1 MIHGVQRR
9 RLSKRKEDG
18 LEFMVVNNTEQLVR
32 DEMERKDS
40 CEKRVDV
47 ESPATFL
54 EFSGQQGDDDSK
66 TTFWRTGANRK
77 EEDNQSQDTSLVSGR
92 RPGKKRRQSKVKR
105 EEAEVGLNESE
116 LLVNN
121 TVSSVDRATCEEGNL
136 ITITWCS

>member
-18 LEFMVVNNTEQLVR
+18 LEFMVVNNTERLVR

-40 CEKRVDV
+40 GEERVDV
-47 ESPATFL
+47 ETPATFL

-66 TTFWRTGANRK
+66 TIFWRTGANRK

-105 EEAEVGLNESE
+105 EETEVGLNESE
-116 LLVNN
+116 LLLNN
-121 TVSSVDRATCEEGNL
+121 TVNSVDRATCEEGNL

>member
-18 LEFMVVNNTEQLVR
+18 LEFMVVNNTERLVR

-40 CEKRVDV
+40 GEERVDV
-47 ESPATFL
+47 ETPATFL
-54 EFSGQQGDDDSK
+54 EFSGQQGDDSK
-66 TTFWRTGANRK
+66 TIFCRTGANRK

-105 EEAEVGLNESE
+105 EETEVGLNESE

>member
-1 MIHGVQRR
+1 MLHGMQRR

-18 LEFMVVNNTEQLVR
+18 LEFMVVNNTERLVR

-40 CEKRVDV
+40 GEKRVDV

-66 TTFWRTGANRK
+66 TSFRRTGANRK
-77 EEDNQSQDTSLVSGR
+77 EEDNQSQDTSLVSGT
-92 RPGKKRRQSKVKR
+92 RPGKKRKQSKVKR
-105 EEAEVGLNESE
+105 EETEVGLNESE

>member
-18 LEFMVVNNTEQLVR
+18 LEFMVVNNTERLVR

-40 CEKRVDV
+40 GEKRVDV

-66 TTFWRTGANRK
+66 TIFWREGA
-77 EEDNQSQDTSLVSGR
+77 SQER
-92 RPGKKRRQSKVKR
+92 R
-105 EEAEVGLNESE
+105 
-116 LLVNN
+116 
-121 TVSSVDRATCEEGNL
+121 D
-136 ITITWCS
+136 